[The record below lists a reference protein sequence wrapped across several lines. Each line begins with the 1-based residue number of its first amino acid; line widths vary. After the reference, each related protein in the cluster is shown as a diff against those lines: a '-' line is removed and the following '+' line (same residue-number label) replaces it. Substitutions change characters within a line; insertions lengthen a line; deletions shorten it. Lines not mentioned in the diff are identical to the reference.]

1 MSGRRLTVVMY
12 HFVRDLAHSKYPEI
26 KGLSKEEFRGQ
37 VEYVRRHFTPIG
49 VADLLSALRTPDGA
63 LPPRAILL
71 TFDDGYRD
79 HFDTVLPILVE
90 NDLSGCFFAPA
101 KAVTEHEVL
110 DVNKIHFILAAQP
123 DKARILASLFSQL
136 DVARGEFDLR
146 TREEYEQQLAH
157 AGRYDPADVILI
169 KRLLQ
174 RELPLTLRARITDA
188 LFREWV
194 TDDEAAFSEELY
206 MSVAD
211 LREMRE
217 AGMWIGSHGYDH
229 FWLDSLDETG
239 QEREVERSMEFLRD
253 LGCDLEDWVIG
264 YPYGAYC
271 DSLLEILRAKG
282 CQAGFTVEV
291 RAADLDH
298 DDPLALPR
306 LDTNDLPK
314 RGDAAPDDWALQAAR
329 EGGSA

>member
-26 KGLSKEEFRGQ
+26 KGLSTEEFRGQ

-79 HFDTVLPILVE
+79 HFDTVLPILAE

-123 DKARILASLFSQL
+123 DKARILASLFSEL
-136 DVARGEFDLR
+136 DDARGEFDLR

>member
-1 MSGRRLTVVMY
+1 VSGRRLTVVMY
-12 HFVRDLAHSKYPEI
+12 HFVRDLAHSRYPEI
-26 KGLSKEEFRGQ
+26 KGLSTEEFRGQ
-37 VEYVRRHFTPIG
+37 VEYVRRHFAPIG
-49 VADLLSALRTPDGA
+49 VADLLAALRTPGEA

-79 HFDTVLPILVE
+79 HFDTVLPILAA
-90 NDLSGCFFAPA
+90 NGLSGCFFPPA

-123 DKARILASLFSQL
+123 DKGRILASLFSQL
-136 DVARGEFDLR
+136 DEGRAEFDLR
-146 TREEYEQQLAH
+146 TREDYERQLAH

-174 RELPLTLRARITDA
+174 RELPLALRVRITDA

-211 LREMRE
+211 LREMGE

-229 FWLDSLDETG
+229 FWLDSLDAAG
-239 QEREVERSMEFLRD
+239 QQREVELSMDFLQSV
-253 LGCDLEDWVIG
+253 GCDLEDWVIG
-264 YPYGAYC
+264 YPYGAYS
-271 DSLLEILRAKG
+271 DSLLQILRAKR

-291 RAADLDH
+291 RAADLDR
-298 DDPLALPR
+298 DDPLTLPR

-314 RGDAAPDDWALQAAR
+314 RGDASPDDWAVQAAR
-329 EGGSA
+329 EGGPA

>member
-12 HFVRDLAHSKYPEI
+12 HFVRDLAHSRYPEI
-26 KGLSKEEFRGQ
+26 KGLSTEEFRGQ
-37 VEYVRRHFTPIG
+37 VEYVRRHFAPIG
-49 VADLLSALRTPDGA
+49 VADLLAALRTPGEA

-79 HFDTVLPILVE
+79 HFDTVLPILAA
-90 NDLSGCFFAPA
+90 NGLSGCFFPPA

-123 DKARILASLFSQL
+123 DKGRILASLFSQL
-136 DVARGEFDLR
+136 DEGRAEFDLR
-146 TREEYEQQLAH
+146 TREDYERQLAH

-174 RELPLTLRARITDA
+174 RELPLALRVRITDA

-211 LREMRE
+211 LREMGG

-229 FWLDSLDETG
+229 FWLDSLDAAG
-239 QEREVERSMEFLRD
+239 QQREVELSMDFLQSV
-253 LGCDLEDWVIG
+253 GCDLEDWVIG
-264 YPYGAYC
+264 YPYGAYS
-271 DSLLEILRAKG
+271 DSLLQILRAKR

-291 RAADLDH
+291 RAADLDR
-298 DDPLALPR
+298 DDPLTLPR

-314 RGDAAPDDWALQAAR
+314 RGDASPDDWAVQAAR
-329 EGGSA
+329 EGGPA